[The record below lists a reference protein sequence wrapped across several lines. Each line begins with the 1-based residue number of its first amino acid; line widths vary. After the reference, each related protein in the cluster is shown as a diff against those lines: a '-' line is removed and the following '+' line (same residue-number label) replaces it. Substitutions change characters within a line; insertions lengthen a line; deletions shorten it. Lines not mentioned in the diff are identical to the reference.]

1 MVEVWGVSFMKKNS
15 HFEFCCP
22 VCRKSYRSLALLWA
36 GSSIAHQIVLIPG
49 VLVGK
54 GILRLDA

>member
-1 MVEVWGVSFMKKNS
+1 MSEVIVSSIKKNN

-49 VLVGK
+49 VLIGERSSD
-54 GILRLDA
+54 LMH